1 MSIHD
6 PMDKAYL
13 LLLED
18 SSSNP
23 IDDILSFGEQGME
36 LILPR
41 LKVKVLVNRATHGGS
56 LVKWRKFG

>member
-13 LLLED
+13 SLLED

-23 IDDILSFGEQGME
+23 IEERNEATSYMAQ
-36 LILPR
+36 
-41 LKVKVLVNRATHGGS
+41 VKILVNRANLGGS
-56 LVKWRKFG
+56 LVNGGS

>member
-13 LLLED
+13 SLLED

-23 IDDILSFGEQGME
+23 IEDILSFGEQGME
-36 LILPR
+36 LVVSR
-41 LKVKVLVNRATHGGS
+41 LKVKILV
-56 LVKWRKFG
+56 